1 LDRPHGTLAAGLIVI
16 AAGAYELTSR
26 KRRFCQRCRETLR
39 LGFVFGI
46 ECVGSS
52 IDWMVVIA
60 TIITAQ
66 ELLPLKAAL
75 DVPLALA
82 IITFGVVITVDL
94 SLVPGLAPPM

>member
-1 LDRPHGTLAAGLIVI
+1 
-16 AAGAYELTSR
+16 
-26 KRRFCQRCRETLR
+26 
-39 LGFVFGI
+39 
-46 ECVGSS
+46 
-52 IDWMVVIA
+52 VIA